1 MGEIEKVPLAAYE
14 AQAERD
20 HKTFRFL
27 IIGWLVTCA
36 LLAFVVCMMISYDE
50 ETITDTISTNSID
63 QDGGDYGSNVY
74 AGGDYYGS
82 ADNPDGNKDA
92 NGSQE
97 KARD

>member
-36 LLAFVVCMMISYDE
+36 LFAFVVCMMISYDE
-50 ETITDTISTNSID
+50 ESTYYD
-63 QDGGDYGSNVY
+63 EVAQDSGDYGSNVY
-74 AGGDYYGS
+74 AGGDYYG
-82 ADNPDGNKDA
+82 AA
-92 NGSQE
+92 NDKASSDSSQ
-97 KARD
+97 ATRD